1 MFGDALYLA
10 LLADTR
16 PRGLGATGTYSQNWL
31 PDRYFEHRT
40 SLIVDPADGKLPP
53 PTAAGA
59 TARAAARRFGRAAD
73 AAQDMTIQDRC
84 IHYGF
89 PDLFAAY
96 MSVYRIVQTPQ
107 YVAIQMEKIHDARDH
122 PARRPRRTCRPRLRQ
137 YLGDSRGRWE
147 GDTLVVETTNFH
159 PNGNPMGGY
168 SALSDQN
175 LRLIERFRRTAD
187 DTLEYT
193 FTVDN
198 PTMWTRPWTAVINWK
213 RSRGELLEYA
223 CHEGNYSLRGM
234 LSAARA
240 EEAGRPMRL
249 TAPFPFPGIQGL
261 RLSSRIQAY
270 VSTSGS
276 RFGSFEIVSPLG
288 AGGMGEVYRARDTRL
303 GRDVA
308 IKVLPDVVRA
318 TIRTAG
324 PLRARGASCSPRS
337 TIRTSRRSTASR
349 RAARRAALVMEL
361 RRGADAR
368 RPDRAGAAAGR
379 RGAGRSRGR
388 SPTAL
393 EAAHEQGIVHR
404 DLKPANIKR
413 RGPTAP

>member
-1 MFGDALYLA
+1 MDGWVVPRTADGRPDLEGVWENNGATPLERPRQLADKARLSDAELADLERRARTLFAPDADAVFGDALYLT

-16 PRGLGATGTYSQNWL
+16 PAGLGATGTYSQNWL

-40 SLIVDPADGKLPP
+40 SLIVEPADGKLPA

-59 TARAAARRFGRAAD
+59 RARAASAGRFGRSAD
-73 AAQDMTIQDRC
+73 SAQDMTLQDRC

-96 MSVYRIVQTPQ
+96 MSVYRIVQAPDH
-107 YVAIQMEKIHDARDH
+107 VAIQMEKIHDTRIIPLDGRAH
-122 PARRPRRTCRPRLRQ
+122 VSSSLHH

-168 SALSDQN
+168 FTLSDEN
-175 LRLIERFRRTAD
+175 LRLVERFRRTAA

-213 RSRGELLEYA
+213 RSRGELHEYA

-240 EEAGRPMRL
+240 DEA
-249 TAPFPFPGIQGL
+249 
-261 RLSSRIQAY
+261 
-270 VSTSGS
+270 
-276 RFGSFEIVSPLG
+276 
-288 AGGMGEVYRARDTRL
+288 TR
-303 GRDVA
+303 R
-308 IKVLPDVVRA
+308 
-318 TIRTAG
+318 
-324 PLRARGASCSPRS
+324 
-337 TIRTSRRSTASR
+337 
-349 RAARRAALVMEL
+349 
-361 RRGADAR
+361 
-368 RPDRAGAAAGR
+368 
-379 RGAGRSRGR
+379 
-388 SPTAL
+388 
-393 EAAHEQGIVHR
+393 
-404 DLKPANIKR
+404 
-413 RGPTAP
+413 